1 VRGATDY
8 VLSYVLC
15 PRVQYII
22 MDLPAGTLIQDLSYF
37 KYFDFVDD
45 GRVGVRT
52 TSLSETMI

>member
-1 VRGATDY
+1 
-8 VLSYVLC
+8 
-15 PRVQYII
+15 